1 MTDKWGRR
9 LFTIGA
15 VVLLLL
21 ALVHSLSLFGKPAPA
36 NDTERQLLDL
46 MSNYKFNVM
55 GSMRSMDNFLRGFSI
70 SFMLGVLALGAIDLP
85 RTCGSAEASGADQ
98 HALAGRDDCRV
109 SALFLYF
116 PHVVSGHRA
125 VYLRGSVADPARR
138 REELAPAAA
147 GEASF
152 VLKSRRPG
160 KSTLVYFWAPNV
172 LKSRHV
178 FHNLS
183 PVASPRLENINDLR
197 RFCLSLS

>member
-70 SFMLGVLALGAIDLP
+70 SFMLGVLALGAIDL
-85 RTCGSAEASGADQ
+85 
-98 HALAGRDDCRV
+98 ALCRERAGLLKRV
-109 SALFLYF
+109 ALINTLWLAAMIAVSLRYFFIFPTSFLATALLIF
-116 PHVVSGHRA
+116 
-125 VYLRGSVADPARR
+125 
-138 REELAPAAA
+138 AAA
-147 GEASF
+147 W
-152 VLKSRRPG
+152 LKLPAEG
-160 KSTLVYFWAPNV
+160 KS
-172 LKSRHV
+172 
-178 FHNLS
+178 
-183 PVASPRLENINDLR
+183 
-197 RFCLSLS
+197 

>member
-70 SFMLGVLALGAIDLP
+70 SFMLGVLALGAIDL
-85 RTCGSAEASGADQ
+85 
-98 HALAGRDDCRV
+98 ALCRERAGLLKRV
-109 SALFLYF
+109 ALINTLWLAAMIAVSLRYFFIFPTSFLATALLIF
-116 PHVVSGHRA
+116 
-125 VYLRGSVADPARR
+125 
-138 REELAPAAA
+138 AAA
-147 GEASF
+147 WLTLPGE
-152 VLKSRRPG
+152 G
-160 KSTLVYFWAPNV
+160 KS
-172 LKSRHV
+172 
-178 FHNLS
+178 
-183 PVASPRLENINDLR
+183 
-197 RFCLSLS
+197 